1 MGPVH
6 VELKADEGVGVGEF
20 LVASEIVEAPG
31 GAAVGSLSLPDGTPD
46 RRRRGAGRPSAACP
60 SATSSSATPT

>member
-6 VELKADEGVGVGEF
+6 VELHADEGVGVGEF

-31 GAAVGSLSLPDGTPD
+31 GAAVGSLSLPTD
-46 RRRRGAGRPSAACP
+46 AGWSWARSR
-60 SATSSSATPT
+60 